1 MARQAMIEDYI
12 PVEQISFESSREKNS
27 ARGNGHIASL
37 HIWWA
42 RRPLAAARAAVYA
55 TFAPPAQTPEERAAL
70 PAFFTDLCHWQQS
83 LAVPEALRVARAAVA
98 NAGDGRRP
106 KVLDLFAGG
115 GAIPLEALRLGCDAV
130 AVDLNP
136 VAHLIQLC
144 TLVYPQKYGQRL
156 GDAVKRWGEDVIAS
170 AERELG
176 DLYPDIPMP
185 TAEAEANPLFRSRIG
200 GASAL
205 KPIAYLWTRTIP
217 SPARGV
223 TGRVPLVRQTWLSYK
238 KGKFVAARPIVDRE
252 AQTVRYDIVT
262 SAAKTEEEA
271 IAEWG
276 FDPAGMSVRGATT
289 CPYSGAPV
297 TGEHVKQA
305 GMRGELGEQMIAVVY
320 SDPGQRGKR
329 YVEAGHLAEN
339 LSARLGALATSGFCA
354 PDEPLPAGDNR
365 NFWTS
370 NYGLDQFGKLHTARQ
385 LVFLLT
391 LCRLTRDAARK
402 IVTEANDPDFA
413 AAVAAYLGL
422 LVGRMADRESALCR
436 WNNVDESTATTYA
449 RQALP
454 MVWDFSEANPFGNAS
469 GDVGTQL
476 ENILGCIAHF
486 GATSDRPA
494 EVIHGRSQ
502 RLPLDDNSIDAVV
515 TDPPYYDNISYA
527 DLSDFFYVWHKRAL
541 GEVFPA
547 LYVNAV
553 TPKKAEA
560 VVAIQRHEGNAAVAA
575 TFYEEQ
581 MRLAFAE
588 CHRVLR
594 PDAVLVCVYAHKT
607 TLGWSTLVDS
617 LRNSGFQVTEA
628 WPLDTEM
635 KGRSAHQDTASLASS
650 IFLVARKRQRGA
662 VGDYATTV
670 RPEMVNIVEARVG
683 ELMAVGI
690 GGADLVIA
698 SVGAGLRPFTRYD
711 RVELP
716 NGDELPSARFLE
728 EVQREVLET
737 VLAAVFAVN
746 RAGVGKVDKASR
758 FYVLARYQYGA
769 APVEF
774 GEINVLANGLGVE
787 LAGPGSLAD
796 GPRAIVAITKSSVA
810 LRTHEDRGA
819 SPDLGL
825 PSAAGPAPLVD
836 VLHRLLWLFEHER
849 AGLDPFLTRTL
860 PDMTRLRLLANALK
874 GKALA
879 GAGDVRTDEQ
889 KAVDRLLAQWDR
901 LVSVR
906 TLFDRPGA

>member
-1 MARQAMIEDYI
+1 MTRQVMIEDYI
-12 PVEQISFESSREKNS
+12 PVEQISAESSREKAA

-37 HIWWA
+37 HQWWA
-42 RRPLAAARAAVYA
+42 RRPLAASRAAVFA
-55 TFAPPAQTPEERAAL
+55 TLAPPPSTPEERLAL
-70 PAFFTDLCHWQQS
+70 PAFFAELSRWAGPILPTSD
-83 LAVPEALRVARAAVA
+83 ALTRAREIVTRS
-98 NAGDGRRP
+98 GSDGARP
-106 KVLDLFAGG
+106 KLLDLFAGG

-136 VAHLIQLC
+136 VAHLVQLC
-144 TLVYPQKYGQRL
+144 TLRYPQQYGARL
-156 GDAVKRWGEDVIAS
+156 HDAVKHWGTKVIAD
-170 AERELG
+170 AHRELS
-176 DLYPDIPMP
+176 DVYPDILLA
-185 TAEAEANPLFRSRIG
+185 TADVDLFGRARG
-200 GASAL
+200 GRAL

-223 TGRVPLVRQTWLSYK
+223 TGSVPLLRQTWLRFKAGSY
-238 KGKFVAARPIVDRE
+238 VAARPVVDRE
-252 AQTVRYDIVT
+252 AQRVSFEVVSS
-262 SAAKTEEEA
+262 SARTEKDAVSEL
-271 IAEWG
+271 G
-276 FDPAGMSVRGATT
+276 FDPSGFSVRGATT
-289 CPYSGAPV
+289 CPYSGTPV
-297 TGEHVKQA
+297 TTEDASKA
-305 GMRGELGEQMIAVVY
+305 GKRGELGDQLVAVVAIE
-320 SDPGQRGKR
+320 PGVRGKVYLPGTPGFSEEDVR
-329 YVEAGHLAEN
+329 RRLAALCVETGLTVPQEPVPPDHIRGWVRRFGLTTYGHV
-339 LSARLGALATSGFCA
+339 
-354 PDEPLPAGDNR
+354 
-365 NFWTS
+365 
-370 NYGLDQFGKLHTARQ
+370 HTPRQ
-385 LVFLLT
+385 LLFLLT
-391 LCRLTRDAARK
+391 LCKHIARTARDIALE
-402 IVTEANDPDFA
+402 TEDPAFS
-413 AAVAAYLGL
+413 AAVSAYLGL

-454 MVWDFSEANPFGNAS
+454 MVWDYAEVNPFGGGS
-469 GDVGTQL
+469 GDISTQL
-476 ENILGCIAHF
+476 LNILDCIRHF
-486 GATSDRPA
+486 AATSTRPA
-494 EVIHGRSQ
+494 EVVHGRAQ
-502 RLPLDDNSIDAVV
+502 RLPLPDSCVDAVI
-515 TDPPYYDNISYA
+515 TDPPYYDNISYG

-541 GEVFPA
+541 GAVFPQ
-547 LYVNAV
+547 LYVSET

-560 VVAIQRHEGNAAVAA
+560 VMVAERHDGDQRAAAA
-575 TFYEEQ
+575 FYEEQ

-594 PDAVLVCVYAHKT
+594 AEGPLVCVYAHKT

-617 LRNSGFQVTEA
+617 LRGAGFQVTEA

-662 VGDYATTV
+662 VGEYATTV
-670 RPEMVNIVEARVG
+670 RPEMVRIVESRVRD
-683 ELMAVGI
+683 LMAVGI

-716 NGDELPSARFLE
+716 NGEELPSARFLE

-737 VLAAVFAVN
+737 VLAAVFALD
-746 RAGVGKVDKASR
+746 RAGVGQVDKASR

-769 APVEF
+769 VPVEF

-796 GPRAIVAITKSSVA
+796 GAHAVVAINKSAVT

-836 VLHRLLWLFEHER
+836 VLHRLLWLFDHDR

-879 GAGDVRTDEQ
+879 GAGDTRSDEQ

-901 LVSVR
+901 LVSAR

>member
-1 MARQAMIEDYI
+1 MTRQVMIEDYI
-12 PVEQISFESSREKNS
+12 PVEQISYESSREKV
-27 ARGNGHIASL
+27 ARRRNGHLSTL
-37 HIWWA
+37 HLWWA
-42 RRPLAAARAAVYA
+42 RRPLAASRAAIYA
-55 TFAPPAQTPEERAAL
+55 TFADPARTAEERAEL
-70 PAFFTDLCHWQQS
+70 PAFFTELSHWTGPILPVS
-83 LAVPEALRVARAAVA
+83 EALTKARAAVA
-98 NAGDGRRP
+98 SAGDGRRP
-106 KVLDLFAGG
+106 RVLDLFAGG

-156 GDAVKRWGEDVIAS
+156 HDAVKKWGGQVIAD
-170 AERELG
+170 AQRELG
-176 DLYPDIPMP
+176 DLYPDIPMS
-185 TAEAEANPLFRSRIG
+185 ADDVDMFGRARSGR
-200 GASAL
+200 AL

-223 TGRVPLVRQTWLSYK
+223 TGRVPLVRQTWLRYK
-238 KGKFVAARPIVDRE
+238 AGNYVAARPVVDRE
-252 AQTVRYDIVT
+252 AQTVRFEIVT
-262 SAAKTEEEA
+262 SNAKTEKDA

-276 FDPAGMSVRGATT
+276 FDPAGLSVRGATT
-289 CPYSGAPV
+289 CPFSGTPV
-297 TGEHVKQA
+297 TADDVKKA
-305 GMRGELGEQMIAVVY
+305 GHRGDLSEQLIAVVCV
-320 SDPGQRGKR
+320 SPGQRGKV
-329 YVEAGHLAEN
+329 Y
-339 LSARLGALATSGFCA
+339 LGAAAPPIRVNLDERIATVCA
-354 PDEPLPAGDNR
+354 EADLTVPAEEIQTQDRLNFKVPL
-365 NFWTS
+365 
-370 NYGLDQFGKLHTARQ
+370 YGMMTWGSLFTRRQ
-385 LVFLLT
+385 QLMLLT
-391 LCRLTRDAARK
+391 LCKLTRTTATRIREETGDA
-402 IVTEANDPDFA
+402 DFA
-413 AAVAAYLGL
+413 SAVGAYLGL
-422 LVGRMADRESALCR
+422 LVGRVADRGSTLCR
-436 WNNVDESTATTYA
+436 WHNIGEKTENVYA

-454 MVWDFSEANPFGNAS
+454 MVWDFSEAAPFGTAS
-469 GDVGTQL
+469 GDAGNQL
-476 ENILGCIAHF
+476 ELILDCIAH
-486 GATSDRPA
+486 AAAASTRPA
-494 EVIHGRSQ
+494 EVIHGRAQ
-502 RLPLDDNSIDAVV
+502 RLPLADESIDAVV

-541 GEVFPA
+541 GDVFPQ
-547 LYVNAV
+547 LYVNAL

-560 VVAIQRHEGNAAVAA
+560 VVAAYRHDNKKDAAD
-575 TFYEEQ
+575 FYEGQ

-594 PDAVLVCVYAHKT
+594 ADAPLVCVYAHKT

-617 LRNSGFQVTEA
+617 LRGAGFQVTEA

-635 KGRSAHQDTASLASS
+635 PDRAGQMDTASLASS
-650 IFLVARKRQRGA
+650 IFLVARKRRRGA
-662 VGDYATTV
+662 VGEYATTV
-670 RPEMVNIVEARVG
+670 RPEMVRIVESRVR

-716 NGDELPSARFLE
+716 NGEELPSARFLE

-737 VLAAVFAVN
+737 VLAAVFALD
-746 RAGVGKVDKASR
+746 RAGVGQVDKASR

-796 GPRAIVAITKSSVA
+796 GAHAIVEINKSAVT

-825 PSAAGPAPLVD
+825 PTAAGPAPLVD
-836 VLHRLLWLFEHER
+836 VLHRLLWLFDHDR

-879 GAGDVRTDEQ
+879 GAGDTRSDEQ

-901 LVSVR
+901 LVSAR
-906 TLFDRPGA
+906 TLFDRSGA